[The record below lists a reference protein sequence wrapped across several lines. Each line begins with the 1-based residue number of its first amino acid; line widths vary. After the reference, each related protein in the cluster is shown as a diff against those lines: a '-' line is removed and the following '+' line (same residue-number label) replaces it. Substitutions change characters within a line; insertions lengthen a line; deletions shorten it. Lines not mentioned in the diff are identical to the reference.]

1 MGQLVRVTD
10 AARELGLT
18 PSAVST
24 MISSGKVPRDKCGLV
39 DLDDVIAATFYGKSK
54 LLREANPD
62 KDFKSPADL
71 AKIFNV
77 SIPHVTAMLRRVG
90 PHRYYV
96 DQRRFLTD
104 FSELVVKLERSR
116 GYNHY
121 LYYGRDYICNVWFNR
136 DGMLS

>member
-1 MGQLVRVTD
+1 MGQRVRITD

-18 PSAVST
+18 PSAVSI
-24 MISSGKVPRDKCGLV
+24 MISSGKVERDKCGLV
-39 DLDDVIAATFYGKSK
+39 DLDDVLAATFYGKSK
-54 LLREANPD
+54 ALREANPD

-71 AKIFNV
+71 AKIFHV
-77 SIPHVTAMLRRVG
+77 GVPHITAMLRRVG
-90 PHRYYV
+90 PKRYYV

-104 FSELVVKLERSR
+104 FSELVVKLERDR

-136 DGMLS
+136 DGMLP